1 MTRWLDIVCIVH
13 GKQKTGTWDIIGAR
27 NEFGMALTG
36 KQEAAA
42 IVNLVKL
49 QRYVQNVYRIYS
61 AGERART
68 SERSSGWLA
77 SRLVSRSDR
86 EFVHSHAIHSA
97 GFFMDRTQLLGS
109 LSVLNAS
116 GTTVPV
122 NVSPWSPPTSADHSP
137 V

>member
-1 MTRWLDIVCIVH
+1 MHSTRETED
-13 GKQKTGTWDIIGAR
+13 WDLGYNWRAERIRNGVNRQIGS
-27 NEFGMALTG
+27 GSIS
-36 KQEAAA
+36 AA

-49 QRYVQNVYRIYS
+49 QRYVQNVYPIHS
-61 AGERART
+61 AGERATT
-68 SERSSGWLA
+68 SERSSGWLV
-77 SRLVSRSDR
+77 SQLVSRSDR

-122 NVSPWSPPTSADHSP
+122 NVSPWSPPTSEDHSP